1 MSCHPFGRTRIFHGM
16 GNWTD
21 STQPLPPCFCCH
33 PYIPLPTIRTLVEV
47 QTGRG
52 RLHDQRCFFLVFF
65 FFFHPL
71 RNPWESKPG
80 VVPRLYTCSGMSHIG
95 KVHTPSFSPRSHFG
109 PVRFSDWTAASE
121 AQAIGP
127 RITPHLLYIR

>member
-52 RLHDQRCFFLVFF
+52 RLHDQRCFFFGFF
-65 FFFHPL
+65 FFFSSLTESMGIQTWCSSEVIHML
-71 RNPWESKPG
+71 RNVTHRKSSYTEFFPP
-80 VVPRLYTCSGMSHIG
+80 VTFRPRPIQRLDRGLRGT
-95 KVHTPSFSPRSHFG
+95 
-109 PVRFSDWTAASE
+109 SDWTPDNPAF
-121 AQAIGP
+121 
-127 RITPHLLYIR
+127 TLY